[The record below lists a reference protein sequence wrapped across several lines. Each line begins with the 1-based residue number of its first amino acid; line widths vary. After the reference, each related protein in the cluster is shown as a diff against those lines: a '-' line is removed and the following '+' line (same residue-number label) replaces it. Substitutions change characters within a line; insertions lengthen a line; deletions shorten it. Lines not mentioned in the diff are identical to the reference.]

1 MSDHINAK
9 KGDIAERI
17 LLPGDPLRAKYIA
30 ETYLENPVCFN
41 EVRGMYG
48 YTGTYKG
55 VPVSVMGTGMGVP
68 SIHIYARELMT
79 EYDVKTLIR
88 IGTGGSYDLS
98 LNVGELVISK
108 GCCYTSSFM
117 DYADLKGTFSAVA
130 DHGLV
135 YKAEKLAEKMEIPAR
150 VGLTVCNDLLY
161 FDNKPEIAKQWNK
174 YGVIGSEQEAV
185 ALYAL
190 ASQFRT
196 KALMIMSVAVNILDL
211 DQPPL
216 SKEAREKEL
225 DNMIRLALE
234 TAIAE

>member
-30 ETYLENPVCFN
+30 ENYLENPVCFN

-48 YTGTYKG
+48 FTGTYKG

-79 EYDVKTLIR
+79 EYDVQTLIR
-88 IGTGGSYDLS
+88 IGTAGSYEPD
-98 LNVGELVISK
+98 LNVGELVISQ

-117 DYADLKGTFSAVA
+117 DYANLQGTFSAVA
-130 DHGLV
+130 DYELV
-135 YKAEKLAEKMEIPAR
+135 HKASVIAKEMGVPTR

-174 YGVIGSEQEAV
+174 YGVVASEQEAV

-190 ASQFRT
+190 GSQFRRKT
-196 KALMIMSVAVNILDL
+196 LTIMNIVMNIFNPDRV
-211 DQPPL
+211 PL
-216 SKEAREKEL
+216 SQEAREKEL
-225 DNMIRLALE
+225 DDMIKLALE
-234 TAIAE
+234 TAIRE

>member
-1 MSDHINAK
+1 MSMHISAK
-9 KGDIAERI
+9 MGDIAERI

-68 SIHIYARELMT
+68 SMHIYARELMT
-79 EYDVKTLIR
+79 EYGCKTLIR
-88 IGTGGSYDLS
+88 VGTAGSFEPT

-117 DYADLKGTFSAVA
+117 EYAHLEGTFSAVA
-130 DHGLV
+130 DHKLV
-135 YKAEKLAEKMEIPAR
+135 YLAEKLAEEMDIPAR

-174 YGVIGSEQEAV
+174 YGVIASEQEAA

-196 KALMIMSVAVNILDL
+196 RALTIMNIANNFMNPN
-211 DQPPL
+211 QPPL
-216 SKEAREKEL
+216 SQEAREKEL
-225 DNMIRLALE
+225 DNMIKLALE
-234 TAIAE
+234 TAIRE

>member
-1 MSDHINAK
+1 MSMHISAK
-9 KGDIAERI
+9 MGDIAEKI

-30 ETYLENPVCFN
+30 ENYLEDAVCFN

-48 YTGTYKG
+48 YTGYYKG
-55 VPVSVMGTGMGVP
+55 HRISVMGTGMGVP

-79 EYDVKTLIR
+79 EYGVKTLIR
-88 IGTGGSYDLS
+88 IGTAGSYEPT
-98 LNVGELVISK
+98 LNIGELVISK

-117 DYADLKGTFSAVA
+117 NYAHLEGTMSLVA
-130 DHGLV
+130 DFELV
-135 YKAEKLAEKMEIPAR
+135 YLANKLAKEMNIPAR

-161 FDNKPEIAKQWNK
+161 FENKPATAKRWNE
-174 YGVIGSEQEAV
+174 YGVIASEQEAA

-196 KALMIMSVAVNILDL
+196 KALTIMNISNNFAN
-211 DQPPL
+211 PNEVPL
-216 SKEAREKEL
+216 TQEQREKEL
-225 DNMIRLALE
+225 DNMIKLALE

>member
-1 MSDHINAK
+1 MSGHINAK
-9 KGDIAERI
+9 KGEIAERI

-48 YTGTYKG
+48 FTGTYKG

-68 SIHIYARELMT
+68 SISIYARELME

-88 IGTGGSYDLS
+88 IGTGGSYDEG
-98 LNVGELVISK
+98 LNVGDLVISQ
-108 GCCYTSSFM
+108 GCCYTSSIM
-117 DYADLKGTFSAVA
+117 EYANLAGTYSAVA
-130 DHGLV
+130 DFELV
-135 YKAEKLAEKMEIPAR
+135 YLANKIAKEMGISAK

-174 YGVIGSEQEAV
+174 YGVIGSEQEALG
-185 ALYAL
+185 LYAL
-190 ASQFRT
+190 ASQFRR
-196 KALMIMSVAVNILDL
+196 KAVMIMSVAANIFKP
-211 DQPPL
+211 DQ
-216 SKEAREKEL
+216 KELTQEEREKEL
-225 DNMIRLALE
+225 HNMITLALE

>member
-1 MSDHINAK
+1 MSMHISAK
-9 KGDIAERI
+9 MGDIAERI

-79 EYDVKTLIR
+79 EYGCKTLIR
-88 IGTGGSYDLS
+88 VGTAGSYEPT

-117 DYADLKGTFSAVA
+117 NYAHLEGTFSAVA
-130 DHGLV
+130 DHKLV
-135 YKAEKLAEKMEIPAR
+135 YMAEKLAEEMGIPAR

-161 FDNKPEIAKQWNK
+161 FENKPATAKRWNE
-174 YGVIGSEQEAV
+174 YGVIASEQEAV

-196 KALMIMSVAVNILDL
+196 KALMIMSIAANIFNP
-211 DQPPL
+211 DQPAL
-216 SKEAREKEL
+216 SKEAREREL
-225 DNMIRLALE
+225 DNMIKLALE
-234 TAIAE
+234 TAISE

>member
-30 ETYLENPVCFN
+30 ENYLENSVCFN

>member
-1 MSDHINAK
+1 MKEKLKTKA
-9 KGDIAERI
+9 
-17 LLPGDPLRAKYIA
+17 
-30 ETYLENPVCFN
+30 
-41 EVRGMYG
+41 GM
-48 YTGTYKG
+48 
-55 VPVSVMGTGMGVP
+55 
-68 SIHIYARELMT
+68 
-79 EYDVKTLIR
+79 
-88 IGTGGSYDLS
+88 
-98 LNVGELVISK
+98 
-108 GCCYTSSFM
+108 
-117 DYADLKGTFSAVA
+117 LK
-130 DHGLV
+130 
-135 YKAEKLAEKMEIPAR
+135 EKLAEKMEIPAR

>member
-30 ETYLENPVCFN
+30 ENYLENPVCFN

-79 EYDVKTLIR
+79 EYDVQTLIR
-88 IGTGGSYDLS
+88 IGTAGSYEPD
-98 LNVGELVISK
+98 LNVGELVISQ

-117 DYADLKGTFSAVA
+117 DYANLQGTFSAVA
-130 DHGLV
+130 DYELV
-135 YKAEKLAEKMEIPAR
+135 HKASVIAKEMGVPAR

-174 YGVIGSEQEAV
+174 YGVVASEQEAV

-190 ASQFRT
+190 GSQFRRKT
-196 KALMIMSVAVNILDL
+196 LTIMNIVMNIFNPDRV
-211 DQPPL
+211 PL
-216 SKEAREKEL
+216 SQEAREKEL
-225 DNMIRLALE
+225 DDMIKLALG
-234 TAIAE
+234 TAIRE

>member
-30 ETYLENPVCFN
+30 ENYLENPVCFN

-79 EYDVKTLIR
+79 EYAVQTLIR
-88 IGTGGSYDLS
+88 IGTAGSYEPD
-98 LNVGELVISK
+98 LNVGELVISQ

-117 DYADLKGTFSAVA
+117 DYANLQGTFSAVA
-130 DHGLV
+130 DYELV
-135 YKAEKLAEKMEIPAR
+135 HKASVIAKEMGVPAR

-174 YGVIGSEQEAV
+174 YGVVASEQEAV

-190 ASQFRT
+190 GSQFRRKT
-196 KALMIMSVAVNILDL
+196 LTIMNIVMNIFNPDRV
-211 DQPPL
+211 PL
-216 SKEAREKEL
+216 SQEAREKEL
-225 DNMIRLALE
+225 DDMIKLALE
-234 TAIAE
+234 TAIRE

>member
-79 EYDVKTLIR
+79 EYDVQTLIR
-88 IGTGGSYDLS
+88 IGTAGSYEPD
-98 LNVGELVISK
+98 LNVGELVISQ

-117 DYADLKGTFSAVA
+117 DYANLQGTFSAVA
-130 DHGLV
+130 DYELV
-135 YKAEKLAEKMEIPAR
+135 HKASVIAKEMGVPAR

-174 YGVIGSEQEAV
+174 YGVVASEQEAV

-190 ASQFRT
+190 GSQFRRKT
-196 KALMIMSVAVNILDL
+196 LTIMNIVINIFNPDRV
-211 DQPPL
+211 PL
-216 SKEAREKEL
+216 SQEAREKEL
-225 DNMIRLALE
+225 DDMIKLALE
-234 TAIAE
+234 TAIRE

>member
-30 ETYLENPVCFN
+30 ENYLENPVCFN

-135 YKAEKLAEKMEIPAR
+135 YKAEKLAEKI
-150 VGLTVCNDLLY
+150 NDL
-161 FDNKPEIAKQWNK
+161 
-174 YGVIGSEQEAV
+174 GVKLD
-185 ALYAL
+185 ALDAL
-190 ASQFRT
+190 SLAE
-196 KALMIMSVAVNILDL
+196 KAGNSKAVNIVLMGR
-211 DQPPL
+211 L
-216 SKEAREKEL
+216 SKLFDFTEEEWL
-225 DNMIRLALE
+225 
-234 TAIAE
+234 TAIEQSVPEKFLELNKKAFALGREF

>member
-1 MSDHINAK
+1 MSGHINAK
-9 KGDIAERI
+9 KGEIAERI

-48 YTGTYKG
+48 FTGTYKG

-68 SIHIYARELMT
+68 SISIYARELME

-88 IGTGGSYDLS
+88 IGTGGSYDEG
-98 LNVGELVISK
+98 LNVGDLVISQ
-108 GCCYTSSFM
+108 GCCYTSSIM
-117 DYADLKGTFSAVA
+117 EYANLAGTYSAVA
-130 DHGLV
+130 DFELV
-135 YKAEKLAEKMEIPAR
+135 YLANKIAKEMGISAK

-161 FDNKPEIAKQWNK
+161 FANKPEIAKQWNK

-190 ASQFRT
+190 GSQFRT
-196 KALMIMSVAVNILDL
+196 KTLMIMSIAANILNPS
-211 DQPPL
+211 QPPL

-225 DNMIRLALE
+225 DNMIKLALE
-234 TAIAE
+234 TAITE

>member
-1 MSDHINAK
+1 MVKCGIIGCGVIAPTHLAGYNQIPGAK
-9 KGDIAERI
+9 VVGFCD
-17 LLPGDPLRAKYIA
+17 
-30 ETYLENPVCFN
+30 
-41 EVRGMYG
+41 
-48 YTGTYKG
+48 
-55 VPVSVMGTGMGVP
+55 
-68 SIHIYARELMT
+68 
-79 EYDVKTLIR
+79 LIR
-88 IGTGGSYDLS
+88 
-98 LNVGELVISK
+98 E
-108 GCCYTSSFM
+108 
-117 DYADLKGTFSAVA
+117 
-130 DHGLV
+130 
-135 YKAEKLAEKMEIPAR
+135 KAEKLAEKMEIPAR

>member
-79 EYDVKTLIR
+79 EYDVQTLIR
-88 IGTGGSYDLS
+88 IGTAGSYEPD
-98 LNVGELVISK
+98 LNVGELVISQ

-117 DYADLKGTFSAVA
+117 DYANLQGTFSAVA
-130 DHGLV
+130 DYELV
-135 YKAEKLAEKMEIPAR
+135 HKASVIAKEMGVPAR

-174 YGVIGSEQEAV
+174 YGVVASEQEAV

-190 ASQFRT
+190 GSQFRRKT
-196 KALMIMSVAVNILDL
+196 LTIMNIVMNIFNPDRV
-211 DQPPL
+211 PL
-216 SKEAREKEL
+216 SQEAREKEL
-225 DNMIRLALE
+225 DDMIKLALE
-234 TAIAE
+234 TAIRE

>member
-88 IGTGGSYDLS
+88 IGTGGSYDES

-117 DYADLKGTFSAVA
+117 DYADLKGVFSAVA

-135 YKAEKLAEKMEIPAR
+135 YKAEKLAEEMNIPAR

-190 ASQFRT
+190 GSQFRT
-196 KALMIMSVAVNILDL
+196 KTLMIMSIAANIFNP
-211 DQPPL
+211 DQPAL
-216 SKEAREKEL
+216 SKEAREREL

-234 TAIAE
+234 TAITE

>member
-41 EVRGMYG
+41 EVRGMLG

-88 IGTGGSYDLS
+88 IGTGGSYDPT
-98 LNVGELVISK
+98 LNVDELVISK

-117 DYADLKGTFSAVA
+117 DYADLKGVFSAVA
-130 DHGLV
+130 DHRLV
-135 YKAEKLAEKMEIPAR
+135 YKAEKLAEEMNIPAR

-190 ASQFRT
+190 GSQFRT
-196 KALMIMSVAVNILDL
+196 KALMIMSIAANIFNP
-211 DQPPL
+211 DQPAL
-216 SKEAREKEL
+216 SKEAREREL
-225 DNMIRLALE
+225 DKMSKLALE
-234 TAIAE
+234 TAISD

>member
-41 EVRGMYG
+41 EVRGMLG

-88 IGTGGSYDLS
+88 IGTGGSYDKT

-117 DYADLKGTFSAVA
+117 EYADLHGTFSAVA
-130 DHGLV
+130 DFELV
-135 YKAEKLAEKMEIPAR
+135 YTANKLAKEMGIPAR

-161 FDNKPEIAKQWNK
+161 FDNKPEVARQWNK
-174 YGVIGSEQEAV
+174 YGVIGSEQEAA

-196 KALMIMSVAVNILDL
+196 RALMIMSIAGSIVNR
-211 DQPPL
+211 DQKPL

-225 DNMIRLALE
+225 DNMIKLALE

>member
-1 MSDHINAK
+1 MSGHINAK
-9 KGDIAERI
+9 KGEIAERI

-30 ETYLENPVCFN
+30 EHYLENAVCFN

-55 VPVSVMGTGMGVP
+55 IPVSVMGTGMGVP
-68 SIHIYARELMT
+68 SIHIYARELMD
-79 EYDVKTLIR
+79 EYGVQTLIR
-88 IGTGGSYDLS
+88 IGTGGSYDAD
-98 LNVGELVISK
+98 LNVGDLVISK

-117 DYADLKGTFSAVA
+117 NYAHLEGIYSAVA
-130 DHGLV
+130 DFDLV
-135 YKAEKLAEKMEIPAR
+135 YHANRIAKEMGISAH

-174 YGVIGSEQEAV
+174 YGVIASEQEAV

-190 ASQFRT
+190 AAQFRR
-196 KALMIMSVAVNILDL
+196 KAVMIMSVVANIFKPE
-211 DQPPL
+211 QKEL

-225 DNMIRLALE
+225 HNMITLALE
-234 TAIAE
+234 TAITE

>member
-30 ETYLENPVCFN
+30 ENYLENAVCFN
-41 EVRGMYG
+41 EVRGMLG

-88 IGTGGSYDLS
+88 IGTGGSYDKT

-117 DYADLKGTFSAVA
+117 EYADLHGTFSAVA
-130 DHGLV
+130 DFELV
-135 YKAEKLAEKMEIPAR
+135 YTANKLAKEMGIPAR

-161 FDNKPEIAKQWNK
+161 FDNKPEVARQWNK

-196 KALMIMSVAVNILDL
+196 RALMIMSIAGSIVNR
-211 DQPPL
+211 DQKPL

-225 DNMIRLALE
+225 DDMIKLALE
-234 TAIAE
+234 TAISE

>member
-1 MSDHINAK
+1 MSGHINAK
-9 KGDIAERI
+9 KGEIAERI

-30 ETYLENPVCFN
+30 EHYLENAVCFN

-88 IGTGGSYDLS
+88 IGTGGSYDEN
-98 LNVGELVISK
+98 LNVGDLVISK

-117 DYADLKGTFSAVA
+117 NYAHLEGVYSAVA
-130 DHGLV
+130 DFELV
-135 YKAEKLAEKMEIPAR
+135 HHANRLAKEMGISAQ

-190 ASQFRT
+190 AAQFRT
-196 KALMIMSVAVNILDL
+196 KALMIMSVVANIFKPE
-211 DQPPL
+211 QPEL

-225 DNMIRLALE
+225 HNMITLALE

>member
-30 ETYLENPVCFN
+30 ENYLENPVCFN

-174 YGVIGSEQEAV
+174 YGVIGFSV
-185 ALYAL
+185 AL
-190 ASQFRT
+190 S
-196 KALMIMSVAVNILDL
+196 SV
-211 DQPPL
+211 
-216 SKEAREKEL
+216 
-225 DNMIRLALE
+225 
-234 TAIAE
+234 

>member
-1 MSDHINAK
+1 MSMHISAK
-9 KGDIAERI
+9 MGDIAERI

-79 EYDVKTLIR
+79 EYGCKTLIR
-88 IGTGGSYDLS
+88 VGTAGSYEPT

-117 DYADLKGTFSAVA
+117 DYAHLEGTFSAVA
-130 DHGLV
+130 DHKLV
-135 YKAEKLAEKMEIPAR
+135 YIAEKLAEEMNIPAR

-161 FDNKPEIAKQWNK
+161 FDNKPEIAKKWNE
-174 YGVIGSEQEAV
+174 YGVVASEQEAV

-196 KALMIMSVAVNILDL
+196 KALTIMNIANNFANP

-216 SKEAREKEL
+216 SQEAREREL
-225 DNMIRLALE
+225 DNMIKLALE

>member
-1 MSDHINAK
+1 MSMHINAK
-9 KGDIAERI
+9 MGDIAEKI

-79 EYDVKTLIR
+79 EYGCKTLIR
-88 IGTGGSYDLS
+88 IGTAGSYEPT

-117 DYADLKGTFSAVA
+117 NYAHLEGIFAPVA
-130 DHGLV
+130 DFELV
-135 YKAEKLAEKMEIPAR
+135 HTADKLAKEMGIPAR

-161 FDNKPEIAKQWNK
+161 FDNKPEIARKWNE
-174 YGVIGSEQEAV
+174 YGVIASEQECV

-196 KALMIMSVAVNILDL
+196 RALTIMNISNNIVNPEDK
-211 DQPPL
+211 PL
-216 SKEAREKEL
+216 SQEAREREL